1 MAPACPFITEHLYQN
16 LKKLRPSHATDG
28 SIHFQMIPEVD
39 ESLINLDIEDAVA
52 NMTNVIKLG
61 RTIRDQKVKNNDIVG
76 TNINFF
82 LEFTRKVSV
91 TRSRSYST
99 RSCFS

>member
-16 LKKLRPSHATDG
+16 LKKLRPAHATDG

-61 RTIRDQKVKNNDIVG
+61 RTIRDQKVKKTEVLVISI
-76 TNINFF
+76 TIFRTC
-82 LEFTRKVSV
+82 LK
-91 TRSRSYST
+91 ST
-99 RSCFS
+99 HCPKSLLFAQKRLL

>member
-16 LKKLRPSHATDG
+16 LKKLRPAHATDG

-61 RTIRDQKVKNNDIVG
+61 RTIRDQKVKNNRSFR
-76 TNINFF
+76 NIKHRFR
-82 LEFTRKVSV
+82 TCPK
-91 TRSRSYST
+91 ST
-99 RSCFS
+99 HYPKSLSFAQKLLL

>member
-16 LKKLRPSHATDG
+16 LKKLRPAHATDG

-61 RTIRDQKVKNNDIVG
+61 RTIRDQKVQNKEGCVFPMVIG
-76 TNINFF
+76 S
-82 LEFTRKVSV
+82 E
-91 TRSRSYST
+91 SRMEKFRDDDHREDASH
-99 RSCFS
+99 FN